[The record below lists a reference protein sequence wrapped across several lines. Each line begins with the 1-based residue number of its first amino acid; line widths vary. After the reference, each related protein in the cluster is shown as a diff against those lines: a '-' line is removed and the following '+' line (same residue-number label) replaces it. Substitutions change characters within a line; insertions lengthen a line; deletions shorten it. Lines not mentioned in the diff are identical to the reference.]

1 MESITLGVPLTV
13 KPGGTPA
20 FRIKALR
27 SLLARMEREAQE
39 VRDALKALGDAPR
52 SRKAAV
58 GPTDAPSP
66 WEEGAG
72 HLPRI
77 FDAHPEVKALHDA
90 FHAFGVLDE
99 WRSEYQEARK
109 AYVAALY
116 GTTVE
121 ARIRKMSGQF
131 IRRLA

>member
-27 SLLARMEREAQE
+27 ALLARMEREAQE
-39 VRDALKALGDAPR
+39 IRDALKALGDAPR
-52 SRKAAV
+52 VRKPDG
-58 GPTDAPSP
+58 GPESP
-66 WEEGAG
+66 PPWVEGSG
-72 HLPRI
+72 FLPRI

-90 FHAFGVLDE
+90 FHALPVLSE
-99 WRSEYQEARK
+99 GTPEYQEARK

-121 ARIRKMSGQF
+121 ARVRKMNGQF